1 MASLFVLRLISSR
14 LRTGVFERVENSGS
28 VALFMP
34 GRPTERQ
41 TVCDL
46 FDQLDRNG
54 ATVPEHLAARALSNI
69 GPQLDRI
76 RESAAAS
83 PGNLKIREL

>member
-1 MASLFVLRLISSR
+1 MIRLQPLAR
-14 LRTGVFERVENSGS
+14 ELVEAGVFERVENSGS